1 MNQMK
6 SYKEFMSGVHSHAWT
21 TLSTHACG
29 IAGNRQRVAR
39 CQARTPRPVC
49 VVHQI
54 TALQNHYGLPIIQRR
69 GAIHRTHRACNH
81 LVALAKKVLG
91 EIQAAER
98 DIARISQQASGS
110 LRIVLECHTCFDW
123 LMPLMDEFRQ
133 HWPNV
138 ELDMVS
144 GFHSDPVKLLEE
156 GGADM
161 IIGLD
166 MNLTTSVDSFDK

>member
-1 MNQMK
+1 LDYVIYARLRHCRKPAACRALPSAYTSPSLRCPSDHGAAKPLWPADN
-6 SYKEFMSGVHSHAWT
+6 T
-21 TLSTHACG
+21 T
-29 IAGNRQRVAR
+29 
-39 CQARTPRPVC
+39 P
-49 VVHQI
+49 
-54 TALQNHYGLPIIQRR
+54 

-133 HWPNV
+133 HWPDV
-138 ELDMVS
+138 ELDLVS

-161 IIGLD
+161 IIR
-166 MNLTTSVDSFDK
+166 TYTAARHCPPSVISFRYLRGAGT